1 MERRMLLAVMLS
13 FLAVTGY
20 SLLTGRGCMARGPT
34 KPPQEQGQPESEG
47 DAAQGQPG
55 APANGGAPAPAPGP
69 GEEPAPAP
77 PPENHPQHGRP
88 EVRARLESEELIVG
102 FTSQGGAIE
111 FVTLKHAREGGTDER
126 PIDLVVP
133 ADPLLLPGQIDTTAL
148 KPAQSPGGPDRKN
161 EPAGPL
167 RTLHWTRDEAA
178 ENATPEADVVFTFD
192 TPEGLRFT
200 KRWWLAAGAG
210 RHDVHL
216 ELSAVAR
223 DGEGPKEALVKL
235 LAASGQL
242 RERVEGAF
250 ATPSGVVYRLSN
262 SNDISDTMP
271 FGTGV
276 TEIEPGGLRPTRL
289 KTLGTRSAYFLFA
302 LFPPSDAA
310 EADVVRVW
318 STGEQA
324 DQRTVMQE
332 RVRDFYL
339 RQHDRTIAEGDPL
352 VGRIEQ
358 GVAHMNH
365 AWTVLRLG
373 TDPAAPS
380 KPLHLAF
387 YAGPVD
393 RATIRAHDEYDVL
406 RPVLTYPNAADWVA
420 DILLWIY
427 DLWRSLLGNA
437 GVAVILMTLCVRGGL
452 MPLSVRNQLAMR
464 RYGRKVAK
472 LKPKVKALQEKF
484 GSNPRRL
491 REEQMKLYREEGIGF
506 PSGCLMML
514 VQIPIFFALFSSLRV
529 EYTIRGASFL
539 WISDLSGPDKLIDF
553 GTRLFDIGILYVES
567 LNVLPLLMVGL
578 SMWHVRQMPPPADEQ
593 QAQQQKIMK
602 WLPIFF
608 AVILYNYT
616 AALSLYMVLSS
627 LIAILESRIVKAR
640 DAESVA
646 AAA

>member
-1 MERRMLLAVMLS
+1 
-13 FLAVTGY
+13 
-20 SLLTGRGCMARGPT
+20 MARKPQ
-34 KPPQEQGQPESEG
+34 KPPEQEQPAQDGEAQPGQP
-47 DAAQGQPG
+47 AQPG
-55 APANGGAPAPAPGP
+55 APDNGGEPENGGAPAPGP

-77 PPENHPQHGRP
+77 APESHPQQDRP
-88 EVRARLESEELIVG
+88 EIRARLESEELVVG
-102 FTSQGGAIE
+102 FTSRGGAIE
-111 FVTLKHAREGGTDER
+111 FVTLKHAREGGEDSR
-126 PIDLVVP
+126 PLDLVVP
-133 ADPLLLPGQIDTTAL
+133 ADPLLLPGQIDSTVL
-148 KPAQSPGGPDRKN
+148 KPAASPGAWDRKN
-161 EPAGPL
+161 EPAGAL
-167 RTLHWTRDEAA
+167 RSLHWTRDEAA
-178 ENATPEADVVFTFD
+178 EGATPDADLVFTFD

-200 KRWWLAAGAG
+200 KRWWLAPGAG

-216 ELSAVAR
+216 EISVVGLRADA
-223 DGEGPKEALVKL
+223 PKEVTVKL

-250 ATPSGVVYRLSN
+250 AVPSGVVYRLST
-262 SNDISDTMP
+262 SNDLSDTMP

-289 KTLGTRSAYFLFA
+289 ETLGTRSAYFLFA
-302 LFPPSDAA
+302 LYPPEGAA
-310 EADVVRVW
+310 EADVLRIW

-324 DQRTVMQE
+324 DQRAVMQE
-332 RVRDFYL
+332 RIRDFYL
-339 RQHDRTIAEGDPL
+339 REHERTLGGADPL
-352 VGRIEQ
+352 VGRIQE
-358 GVAHMNH
+358 GVAQMNH
-365 AWTVLRLG
+365 AWAVLRLG
-373 TDPAAPS
+373 TDAAAS
-380 KPLHLAF
+380 KPLHVAF

-393 RATIRAHDEYDVL
+393 RATIRAHDGYDVL

-437 GVAVILMTLCVRGGL
+437 GLAVILMTLCVRGGL

-464 RYGRKVAK
+464 SYGRKVAK

-484 GSNPRRL
+484 GSNPKRL
-491 REEQMKLYREEGIGF
+491 REEQMKLYREEKIGF

-553 GTRLFDIGILYVES
+553 GTRLFDIGLLYVES
-567 LNVLPLLMVGL
+567 LNVLPLLMVFL
-578 SMWHVRQMPPPADEQ
+578 SMWHVRQMPAPADEQ

-640 DAESVA
+640 DEQLMA